1 VVFNVGSSQPTSVT
15 RIVELLG
22 GPSVHIPKRPGEP
35 DCTHA
40 DTTRIRAALG
50 FRPSVTIEQGARI
63 MLDQIGHFERAP
75 VWTPES
81 ISVATEAWF
90 QHLDPSRRGEA
101 TP

>member
-1 VVFNVGSSQPTSVT
+1 VFNVGSGKPTSVN
-15 RIVELLG
+15 RIVELLE
-22 GPSVHIPKRPGEP
+22 GPAVHIPKRPGEP

-50 FRPSVTIEQGARI
+50 FAPRVSIEQGARI
-63 MLDQIGHFERAP
+63 MLEQIGHFQQAP
-75 VWTPES
+75 VWTPET

-90 QHLDPSRRGEA
+90 QHLGPAHRVEA